1 MNNDLQD
8 FEQSMKRREDLAR
21 AYVSGDAEPL
31 GHISATSSR
40 SRAIAKASGHI
51 STWKGGDDR

>member
-8 FEQSMKRREDLAR
+8 FELSMKRREGVAR

-40 SRAIAKASGHI
+40 SRSIAKASGYI
-51 STWKGGDDR
+51 STWKCGGDR

>member
-1 MNNDLQD
+1 MEEIMNNDPQD
-8 FEQSMKRREDLAR
+8 FEQSMKRREDVAR

-40 SRAIAKASGHI
+40 SSAIAKASGHI
-51 STWKGGDDR
+51 LT